1 MSSIKVA
8 ISQDFLTAFT
18 DIPKAQQKKVQAF
31 VSKFRSNPQAPSIN
45 YESIQDAA
53 SPDYRSVRIDQAYR
67 GIVLKPEHGD
77 VYLLLWVARHDSAY
91 DWARRHT
98 CQINPATGSLQLY
111 QVQTEPEQ
119 ITVRK
124 PVVTVADTP
133 LFSVRDREL
142 TRLGVPAE
150 RLAQVKALTSMAELD
165 RLAPKLPV
173 EAHEALSFL
182 ADGIPLDEVMDEYA
196 LPDGP
201 AAVDTSDVP
210 AALQRAHSQRRFHVV
225 EDDQELQQMLEAPL
239 EQWRVFLHP
248 TQRRLVERDWS
259 GPVRVLGGAGTGKTV
274 VAMHR
279 ARWLVRNR
287 LKPDE
292 RLLFTTFTRNLA
304 MDIEAN
310 LRSLC
315 SAQEMKQVTVVNIDA
330 WVKGFLAREGQPARI
345 VYPGQDAL
353 DKCWDR
359 AMQVADGSL
368 GLSDEF
374 IREEWQ
380 QVVLPQR
387 ILDRA
392 AYFAAGRKGR
402 GTPLTRKQRALL
414 WPVFEEAR
422 FQLHQAGLLT
432 SEDAMYLAMDLL
444 NSGEAK
450 QQFRTAVVD
459 EAQDLGPEALRLIRA
474 LVPEDTNDLLIVGDG
489 HQRIYARTT
498 SLGSCGINIR
508 GRGHKLRI
516 NYRTTDQIRKL
527 ATAILEDVPIDDL
540 DGEADSQAGYRSL
553 VEGVEP
559 TLKGFDSSEE
569 EATWVV
575 EEIQRSHSEGM
586 PLREICVV
594 ARTKTQLKP
603 TEAALQAAGV
613 KVVAVSRE
621 AADDA
626 TRSGVRVANMH
637 RIKGLEFRIVFIVA
651 VQDGVVPLDY
661 AMNSASDPVERR
673 RREINERALLHVAA
687 TRAIR
692 TLTISWSGTPSRFVD
707 Q

>member
-1 MSSIKVA
+1 MSPVKVA
-8 ISQDFLTAFT
+8 ISQDFLAAFT

-31 VSKFRSNPQAPSIN
+31 VSKFRSNPLAPGIN
-45 YESIQDAA
+45 YEPIRDAA
-53 SPDYRSVRIDQAYR
+53 NSNYRSVRIDQAYR
-67 GIVLKPEHGD
+67 GIVLKPEHGN
-77 VYLLLWVARHDSAY
+77 VYLLLWVARHDDAY

-111 QVQTEPEQ
+111 QVQAETQPAPVQETIEPKSG
-119 ITVRK
+119 R
-124 PVVTVADTP
+124 P

-150 RLAQVKALTSMAELD
+150 RLEQVKALDSMADLD

-182 ADGIPLDEVMDEYA
+182 AAGIPLDEVMDEYA

-201 AAVDTSDVP
+201 ASVDTSDVQ
-210 AALQRAHSQRRFHVV
+210 AALQRPQSQRRFHVV
-225 EDDQELQQMLEAPL
+225 EDEQELQQMLEAPL

-248 TQRRLVERDWS
+248 TQRRLVERDWN

-292 RLLFTTFTRNLA
+292 HLLFTTFTRNLA

-310 LRSLC
+310 LRTLC
-315 SAQEMKQVTVVNIDA
+315 SAKEMKQISVINIDA
-330 WVKGFLAREGQPARI
+330 WVRGFLTRQGQPARI
-345 VYPGQDAL
+345 VYPGQDTL
-353 DKCWDR
+353 EKCWDR
-359 AMQVADGSL
+359 AMQLADGSL
-368 GLSDEF
+368 GLSEAF
-374 IREEWQ
+374 IFEEWQ

-387 ILDRA
+387 VIDKA
-392 AYFAAGRKGR
+392 QYFKADRKGR
-402 GTPLTRKQRALL
+402 GTPLTRKQRAQL

-422 FQLHQAGLLT
+422 LQLHQAGLLT

-450 QQFRTAVVD
+450 KQFQAAIVD

-474 LVPEDTNDLLIVGDG
+474 LVPEGSNDLMIVGDG

-498 SLGSCGINIR
+498 SLGNCGINIR
-508 GRGHKLRI
+508 GRGRKLRI
-516 NYRTTDQIRKL
+516 NYRTTDQIRKV
-527 ATAILEDVPIDDL
+527 ATAILEDVAIDDL
-540 DGEADSQAGYRSL
+540 DGQADSQAGYRSL
-553 VEGVEP
+553 VEGIEP
-559 TLKGFDSSEE
+559 TLKGFDSAEE
-569 EATWVV
+569 ESAWVID
-575 EEIQRSHSEGM
+575 EIKRSHATGVN
-586 PLREICVV
+586 LREICIV
-594 ARTKTQLKP
+594 ARTKTLLKA
-603 TEAALQAAGV
+603 TQAALQEAGI
-613 KVVAVSRE
+613 KAVTISRD
-621 AADDA
+621 ATDDA
-626 TRSGVRVANMH
+626 THPGVRIANMH
-637 RIKGLEFRIVFIVA
+637 RIKGLEFRRVFIVA
-651 VQDGVVPLDY
+651 VQDGVVPLEFEM
-661 AMNSASDPVERR
+661 ARASDAVERR
-673 RREINERALLHVAA
+673 RSEINERALLHVAA

-692 TLTISWSGTPSRFVD
+692 TLTITWSGKPSYFLD